1 MALPRV
7 WLGACRQSFETLAML
22 NRKKSFHLNPWLKK
36 NLYKLWH
43 IYPRGSDPRYS
54 NFWNNCRWRTN
65 RPRTAQFTL
74 FEASGSERERG
85 SFRPYVTYCTYV
97 FRCKFVDFTLLDQW
111 FTRKISSRMFFN
123 ILEEVSSESKH
134 GRWREVL
141 CNPRVESLAHNILWY
156 QTLDSFC
163 QKSLNPLTP
172 RSNL

>member
-85 SFRPYVTYCTYV
+85 SFRPYVTYCTV
-97 FRCKFVDFTLLDQW
+97 C
-111 FTRKISSRMFFN
+111 ISVQICWLHTTWPMIYKKNKSRMFFN